1 MSTVKRIERIV
12 KRAGKVIIA
21 KSGQTIVEVAA
32 IMAEH
37 QIGCLVVVSDHGTLA
52 GIISERDIIAKV
64 VAKGLNPAE
73 VTVGEVMTSEVIS
86 CTLETQIS
94 RAQRVMAEYGIRHL
108 PIVEDGVPVGM
119 ISSRDVMAHELSTT
133 KEVIQRQNRILQDL
147 ECEHPGITHVDTD
160 PAGRIIM

>member
-12 KRAGKVIIA
+12 KRAGKVITA
-21 KSGQTIVEVAA
+21 RPGQTIVEVAA
-32 IMAEH
+32 ILAEH
-37 QIGCLVVVSDHGTLA
+37 QIGCVVVVDERGALT
-52 GIISERDIIAKV
+52 GIVSERDIISKV
-64 VAKGLNPAE
+64 VAKGRNPSEA
-73 VTVGEVMTSEVIS
+73 TVGEVMTSEVIF

-94 RAQRVMAEYGIRHL
+94 RAQRIMAEYGIRHL

-119 ISSRDVMAHELSTT
+119 ISSRDVMAHELSAS

>member
-12 KRAGKVIIA
+12 KKAGKVIIA
-21 KSGQTIVEVAA
+21 RSGQTIMEAA
-32 IMAEH
+32 AVMAEH
-37 QIGCLVVVSDHGTLA
+37 EIGCVVVVDEHGTLV
-52 GIISERDIIAKV
+52 GIVSERDIIAKV
-64 VAKGLNPAE
+64 VAKGRDPSQA
-73 VTVGEVMTSEVIS
+73 TVGEIMTGEVVF

-94 RAQRVMAEYGIRHL
+94 RAQRIMAEYGIRHL

-119 ISSRDVMAHELSTT
+119 ISSRDVMAHELSAS